1 MLLDIEA
8 AQTPEE
14 WVGRACGPALDRRSF
29 LPYVHVLDGVA
40 YATDAIRLHY
50 AKTAFPDGVYDPVSF
65 MLVDWEKAVE
75 PADVFD
81 PTFVGAWTR
90 LCPSWDRLTQAQI
103 SEIEESGVGPLG
115 EDALRVCYF
124 GTYVRVCRSHMAE
137 AHNGSAATEV
147 FFRED
152 GPGFVAGV
160 SNFGHYKI
168 ALYRDQK

>member
-1 MLLDIEA
+1 MLLDIKA

-14 WVGRACGPALDRRSF
+14 WVGRACGPAIARRSF

-50 AKTAFPDGVYDPVSF
+50 VKTAFPDGVYDPTTF
-65 MLVDWEKAVE
+65 MPVDWEKAVE

-81 PTFVGAWTR
+81 PTFVGAWERLLPVWGHMTR
-90 LCPSWDRLTQAQI
+90 AQI
-103 SEIEESGVGPLG
+103 SEIEPGGVGPEG
-115 EDALRVCYF
+115 EDLIKVSYF
-124 GTYVRVCRSHMAE
+124 GTFVRVRRSYLAE
-137 AHNGSAATEV
+137 AHNGSDATEV

-152 GPGFVAGV
+152 GLRLVAGV

-168 ALYRDQK
+168 ASVRDRK

>member
-14 WVGRACGPALDRRSF
+14 WVGRACGPAIKRRSF

-50 AKTAFPDGVYDPVSF
+50 AKTVFPDGVYDPESF
-65 MLVDWEKAVE
+65 TPVDWEKAVE

-81 PTFVGAWTR
+81 PTFVGAWAR
-90 LCPSWDRLTQAQI
+90 ISPSWDRLTRAQI
-103 SEIEESGVGPLG
+103 SEIEESGIGPIG

-124 GTYVRVCRSHMAE
+124 GTFVRVRRFYLAE
-137 AHNGSAATEV
+137 AHNGSAATEMY
-147 FFRED
+147 FQE
-152 GPGFVAGV
+152 GSAGFVAGV

-168 ALYRDQK
+168 ATYRAP